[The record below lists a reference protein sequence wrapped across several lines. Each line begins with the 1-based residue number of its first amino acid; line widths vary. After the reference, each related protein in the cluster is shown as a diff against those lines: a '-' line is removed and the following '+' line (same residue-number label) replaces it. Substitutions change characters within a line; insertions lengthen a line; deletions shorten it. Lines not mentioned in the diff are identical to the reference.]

1 MNSEKQIRMST
12 LNFRIK
18 NKFFLYYLIFI
29 DSQLEEKMSLMVD
42 TSRHISATKKKIL
55 SRFQFLENSEIV
67 NAIKHSTI
75 KR

>member
-18 NKFFLYYLIFI
+18 NKIFLYYLIFI

-42 TSRHISATKKKIL
+42 TSRHISATKKKFLVDFSFLKIQKLLMQL
-55 SRFQFLENSEIV
+55 SIQL
-67 NAIKHSTI
+67 
-75 KR
+75 